1 MTDDYEIV
9 FEIEEK
15 CEKELKKQHVE
26 LNNYIDKII
35 KYSINYSESGA
46 DNHIAKLS
54 PAIQSKLYFETTLFI
69 VKLGIKER
77 ALVTIDEDVIFD
89 RLIIC
94 LWAFTDNH
102 DYKTIFRKLGES
114 MYQKYLNYEDKNNG

>member
-35 KYSINYSESGA
+35 KIG
-46 DNHIAKLS
+46 
-54 PAIQSKLYFETTLFI
+54 
-69 VKLGIKER
+69 R
-77 ALVTIDEDVIFD
+77 AHV
-89 RLIIC
+89 
-94 LWAFTDNH
+94 
-102 DYKTIFRKLGES
+102 
-114 MYQKYLNYEDKNNG
+114 